1 MDKVYIYIYIYIYTH
16 IQTLYTYIYVYIYTH
31 THSKLFLHTVNY
43 SLTLKKFLL
52 FAKTWI
58 YLDSIMLSKIR
69 QSEIL
74 QDFAYMWNQYNK
86 INEQLT

>member
-1 MDKVYIYIYIYIYTH
+1 MDKVPPHTH
-16 IQTLYTYIYVYIYTH
+16 AHAHAHTH
-31 THSKLFLHTVNY
+31 TNRVNY
-43 SLTLKKFLL
+43 SLALKKLL

-69 QSEIL
+69 QSEIM